1 MRVTVLLFAAARVR
15 AGSPTW
21 VVELAEPATVADLKA
36 ALGES
41 CPALVPLMKSSRVAV
56 DATYAADD
64 HPISLT
70 SEVAIIPPV
79 SGGAGVD

>member
-36 ALGES
+36 ALGGS
-41 CPALVPLMKSSRVAV
+41 CPALVPLMESSRVAV
-56 DATYAADD
+56 DAAYAAEDD
-64 HPISLT
+64 LISPNA
-70 SEVAIIPPV
+70 EVAMIPPV